1 MKKILQSVAVLA
13 TAIAANNAVAQIVPT
28 CPSGL
33 EMESY
38 MPTNAYTTA
47 NPGNHIYE
55 MGTWDID
62 SILNSGS
69 TVILDL
75 FGTWC
80 PPCWSYHEGHELN
93 DLYSTIGQ
101 GGDNSIAIFA
111 VDASTQGNDFEGTGA
126 NNGQGDWID
135 GTKYP
140 MVDMSSFGSTFNV
153 SGFPTLIA
161 ICPDR
166 TISEISRTSA
176 TATNL
181 TTIVG
186 NCGAL
191 ATDTDDPRILSA
203 DGTTTSYGL
212 CGETSTNG
220 DIIVTV
226 QNYSTAAI
234 NGSYTIK
241 AYDAANMEVATTDA
255 TLNLDAYETQ
265 EVNIGSVALTSGAN
279 VFSAK
284 ITTANDETNN
294 DDLSGISVQVD
305 VAEDLPI
312 ITNGFGANTVNVA
325 ISLDTYPGEVGLVFN
340 EGTPTQSIVA
350 TYNGA
355 TDANTLGLETIGSMS
370 GSSFEGTYTVNG
382 VGCHYF
388 AFVDSEN
395 DGINWNGHNG
405 NAVITGNNSSITVDG
420 DWGQG
425 TFVLVNLTDGGTPL
439 TIEENAE
446 FGLSVFPNPANNN
459 LNVALNLNV
468 ESNVTINIVNTLG
481 QTVYSE
487 ALGNINGQNTVN
499 INTTD
504 LVEGIYLVNTTVNGT
519 TSTERISI
527 VK

>member
-13 TAIAANNAVAQIVPT
+13 TALAANNAAAQIVPT
-28 CPSGL
+28 CPSGVVL
-33 EMESY
+33 ESY
-38 MPTNAYTTA
+38 EPAASYT
-47 NPGNHIYE
+47 GNHIYQ
-55 MGTWDID
+55 MGTWDLD
-62 SILNSGS
+62 SILNTGT

-80 PPCWSYHEGHELN
+80 PPCWTYHEGHELN
-93 DLYSTIGQ
+93 DFYTSIGQ
-101 GGDNSIAIFA
+101 GGTQDIAIFA

-140 MVDMSSFGSTFNV
+140 MVDDASLGSTFNV

-176 TATNL
+176 TTTNL
-181 TTIVG
+181 TTVVG
-186 NCGAL
+186 NCGDL
-191 ATDTDDPRILSA
+191 ATDTDDPRILSSSQ
-203 DGTTTSYGL
+203 TTTSYGL
-212 CGETSTNG
+212 CGSTTVNG

-226 QNYSTAAI
+226 QNYSTSAI

-241 AYDAANMEVATTDA
+241 AYDASNTEVATTDA

-265 EVNIGSVALTSGAN
+265 DVNIGSVALAAGAN

-284 ITTANDETNN
+284 ITSANDNTANDN
-294 DDLSGISVQVD
+294 LSGISIQVD
-305 VAEDLPI
+305 VAQDLPI
-312 ITNGFGANTVNVA
+312 ITNGFGANTVNVK
-325 ISLDTYPGEVGLVFN
+325 ISLDTYPDEVGFVFN
-340 EGTPTQSIVA
+340 EGTPSQSLIA

-355 TDANTLGLETIGSMS
+355 TAANTLGYAAIGSIS
-370 GSSFEGTYTVNG
+370 GTEFNETYTVNG

-388 AFVDSEN
+388 LFADSYD
-395 DGINWNGHNG
+395 DGIVWNGHAG
-405 NAVITGNNSSITVDG
+405 NAVITGNNESITVDG
-420 DWGQG
+420 DWGTG

-446 FGLSVFPNPANNN
+446 FGLSVYPNPANNN
-459 LNVALNLNV
+459 VNVALNLNE
-468 ESNVTINIVNTLG
+468 ESNVTINVVNALG

-504 LVEGIYLVNTTVNGT
+504 LVEGIYLVNTTVNGN